1 MYEDD
6 EEVGEKKLTLAALKK
21 SNNIAELLDEEE
33 LAEIGQQ
40 VVTGYEIDDDSRAE
54 WTQIVDQAMDIAK
67 QVMTKKSFPWEN
79 ASNIKYPLI
88 AQASI
93 DYASRTLPEIIQND
107 KIVKAVVVG
116 RDDDNSKYARA
127 DRVSKFMS
135 YQLMEQ
141 HSDWEEGTDAL
152 LHILPILGTVFKK
165 TYYDENE
172 KYNCSEL
179 CYPDKIVVNYKTSS
193 MESARRVTHC
203 ISLSDNDIV
212 ERQRRGLFSECDLV
226 ELSKEYAEDAD
237 CPREFLEQ
245 HCYLDLDEDGYKEP
259 YIVTV
264 HKDSRKVMRIVN
276 RFKDIEKNKKGEV
289 LRITAEQYFTDY
301 HFIKSPDGGFY
312 SMGFG
317 SLLLP
322 INKAINSLINQL
334 IDSGTLNNMQ
344 GGLIG
349 RGLRLKNGQI
359 QFKMGQWQVLDAAN
373 GDDIRKSV
381 FPWPTKEPSQT
392 LFSLLSLLM
401 QVGKD
406 LSSTTDVLSGKQP
419 AQNVASNT
427 ISQLVEQGTKVF
439 VAINKRVYRSLKKEY
454 RKLYRLNSK
463 HLSQD
468 EYLNV
473 LDDPAADVKKDF
485 DLGGVDILPVADPAV
500 STESQRMYRAGA
512 LQQLRT
518 ADPREVDRMFLEA
531 MQLDAETIKRL
542 LPEADPNQAPP
553 PEAQKVMAETQRLQA
568 EIAKISAEATLAA
581 EANKMEQ
588 MKLMQFMKE
597 SDSRIEEAVARV
609 WKMQQDALHNMQKTQ
624 ITATKMQSEQELKGA
639 ALAYKTDNDQ
649 ANTMIKAQQVLA
661 TNTLNDLK
669 VQAETNKKESSGN
682 KPSEA
687 DIKYTAKLKGMP
699 VDKVKELVDGN

>member
-1 MYEDD
+1 MRDDD
-6 EEVGEKKLTLAALKK
+6 EEVGEKKLTLAELKK
-21 SNNIAELLDEEE
+21 SNNIAEMLDEEE

-40 VVTGYEIDDDSRAE
+40 VVTGYEIDDNSRAE

-226 ELSKEYAEDAD
+226 ELSKEYSEDMD

-264 HKDSRKVMRIVN
+264 HKESRKVLRIVN
-276 RFKDIEKNKKGEV
+276 RFKDIEKNKEGEV

-381 FPWPTKEPSQT
+381 FPWPTKEPSGT

-419 AQNVASNT
+419 AQNVASTT

-468 EYLNV
+468 EYENV

-531 MQLDAETIKRL
+531 MQLDVETIKRL
-542 LPEADPNQAPP
+542 LPEKDPNQAPP
-553 PEAQKVMAETQRLQA
+553 PEAQKIMAETQRLQA

-581 EANKMEQ
+581 ESNKMEQ

-624 ITATKMQSEQELKGA
+624 ITATKMQSEQELKGT
-639 ALAYKTDNDQ
+639 ALAYKADNDQ
-649 ANTMIKAQQVLA
+649 AMTMIKAQQVLA
-661 TNTLNDLK
+661 ANTLNDLK
-669 VQAETNKKESSGN
+669 QQAESNKKD
-682 KPSEA
+682 A
-687 DIKYTAKLKGMP
+687 Q
-699 VDKVKELVDGN
+699 